1 MNRTRARIEKMMA
14 IKINIHV
21 NTSYKL
27 SASCMGPIMC
37 SYKTSL

>member
-27 SASCMGPIMC
+27 S
-37 SYKTSL
+37 TSWVRLCVHTKRVSS